1 MPATTHSAAQ
11 QARAALGQRLRE
23 IRLEAGLSG
32 RALAS
37 LADWHETKVS
47 KIEHAR
53 TSPSIEDIRAWCLLC
68 KASQDTADDV
78 VAALHAVEGMWIE
91 WRRME
96 RSGLRRAQE
105 SARPMYERAHS
116 FRFYSASVLPGVVQT
131 EAYTTVILRAVA
143 RRREVPDDIDDAVA
157 VRMERQRF
165 LRSGNRRFAILLEK
179 STLRSGIGGPD
190 VWAGQ
195 LGHLLS
201 VATLPSVS
209 LGVIPFGVRR
219 EAAWPVESF
228 YMFDDAE
235 VNVELVSGY
244 LTVTQPRE
252 IELYAQAFTELSAL
266 AVHGA
271 NARALLTD
279 AIEAAAGEHTQA
291 S

>member
-1 MPATTHSAAQ
+1 MPATSHSAAQ
-11 QARAALGQRLRE
+11 QARSALGQRLRE
-23 IRLEAGLSG
+23 IRQTAGLSG
-32 RALAS
+32 RS
-37 LADWHETKVS
+37 LAGLAGWHETKVS
-47 KIEHAR
+47 KIEHAK
-53 TSPSIEDIRAWCLLC
+53 TAPSVEDIRAWCQHCEVGGSAIDDLL
-68 KASQDTADDV
+68 
-78 VAALHAVEGMWIE
+78 AALHAVEGMWVE
-91 WRRME
+91 WRRLE

-105 SARPMYERAHS
+105 SVRPMYERARR
-116 FRFYSASVLPGVVQT
+116 FRFYSSSVLPGVVQT
-131 EAYTTVILRAVA
+131 EAYTTTILRAVM
-143 RRREVPDDIDDAVA
+143 RRREVPDDIDDAVT
-157 VRMERQRF
+157 VRMERQQF
-165 LRSGNRRFAILLEK
+165 LRSGDRRFALLLEEAA
-179 STLRSGIGGPD
+179 LRSGIGGAD
-190 VWAGQ
+190 VWPGQ

-271 NARALLTD
+271 KARALLTD
-279 AIEAAAGEHTQA
+279 AIEAAAGE
-291 S
+291 

>member
-1 MPATTHSAAQ
+1 MATTSHSAAQ
-11 QARAALGQRLRE
+11 QARAALGLRLRE
-23 IRLEAGLSG
+23 IRQEAGLSG
-32 RALAS
+32 RGLATV
-37 LADWHETKVS
+37 AGWHESKVS

-53 TSPSIEDIRAWCLLC
+53 TTPSVEDIRAWCRHC
-68 KASQDTADDV
+68 GASRRTADDV

-96 RSGLRRAQE
+96 RGLRRAQE
-105 SARPMYERAHS
+105 SVRPVYERARR
-116 FRFYSASVLPGVVQT
+116 FRFYSSSVLPGVVQT

-143 RRREVPDDIDDAVA
+143 RRREVPDDIDDAVT
-157 VRMERQRF
+157 VRMQRQRF
-165 LRSGNRRFAILLEK
+165 LRSGDRRFAILLEE
-179 STLRSGIGGPD
+179 SALRSGIGGAD

-201 VATLPSVS
+201 VATLPNVS

-252 IELYAQAFTELSAL
+252 IELYGQAFSELSAL
-266 AVHGA
+266 AVYGA
-271 NARALLTD
+271 TARALLTD
-279 AIEAAAGEHTQA
+279 AIEVAAGE
-291 S
+291 